1 MKLTET
7 TLEVERSGSFQEG
20 TYSFEANAE
29 MFSLL
34 SKKIYTDVPLA
45 IVRELSTNASDSHTD
60 AGCADQPFDVHLPN
74 QLEPWLSIRDYGTG
88 LSPTQIETVYKKY
101 GKSTRTNSNDFTG
114 CLGIGSKSPFA
125 YTDQFTIISVW
136 DKQKYTYSAFK
147 NESSIPTL
155 ALLNTVDTDEP
166 NGLEVRINTKPG
178 DAQVFVKAAQRVY
191 TFFKVRPNI
200 VGAQLNFDSEKPEFE
215 TSEFS
220 LYINHKAP
228 VSSRLNVMM
237 GQVCYAV
244 SDRYFAC
251 PFGHNAIIILN
262 LPMGAVSIAASR
274 EEVHYDDKTVANV
287 TTAIM
292 EAAIVVRA
300 EFESR
305 VANEGAVLKK
315 LRALAKYRNL
325 VSELSLHG
333 TDAIEQEE
341 KDKYSMQ
348 FCSLHRDKKLF
359 INSTHGDFRAAEHI
373 DHMIFIEDDADMTHN
388 MKSRLRQYM
397 QTHTN
402 SRFYLV
408 KIKDAARVTELFGD
422 LTTKLSLLPD
432 VPRKART
439 VRTTVR
445 SMPIK
450 LLNHDNRSNP
460 NFEWDSV
467 HAATD
472 VDAKDACCVPRDGNW
487 AIWNGQRVAPKDVHI
502 IANTLGFERI
512 YGISVKRY
520 DSLRV
525 KHGIIELSAVAKDMT
540 EKLLANLDMFA
551 LSRFQND
558 RDDVSHKFLIEK
570 IAGLS
575 TECDNLIKVYE
586 ANVSNMSVY
595 SRLCRIFDIK
605 MPTAPRYQKEF
616 FEKYPILGGIDWY
629 RGNMTMEPV
638 IQYIKL
644 IEAV

>member
-7 TLEVERSGSFQEG
+7 TLEVERSGTFQEG
-20 TYSFEANAE
+20 TYSFETNAA
-29 MFSLL
+29 MFALL
-34 SKKIYTDVPLA
+34 SKKVYTDEPRA

-101 GKSTRTNSNDFTG
+101 GKSTRTNSDDFTG

-125 YTDQFTIISVW
+125 YTDQFTIISIW
-136 DKQKYTYSAFK
+136 DKRKYTYSAFK

-178 DAQVFVKAAQRVY
+178 DAQIFVRAAQRVY

-244 SDRYFAC
+244 SDRDFAC
-251 PFGHNAIIILN
+251 PFYHNAIIILN
-262 LPMGAVSIAASR
+262 LPIGAVSIAASR
-274 EEVHYDDKTVANV
+274 EEVNYDDRTIAKI
-287 TTAIM
+287 TAALN
-292 EAAIVVRA
+292 EAAVVVRA
-300 EFESR
+300 EFERR
-305 VANEGAVLKK
+305 VANEGTVLQK

-325 VSELSLHG
+325 VSELSPHG
-333 TDAIEQEE
+333 TDPIKYEE

-348 FCSLHRDKKLF
+348 SCSLRLDKKLF
-359 INSTHGDFRAAEHI
+359 MHSLHGEFHIGGHI
-373 DHMIFIEDDADMTHN
+373 DQMIFIEDDADMTQK
-388 MKSRLRQYM
+388 MKGRLRQYM
-397 QTHTN
+397 RACTHN
-402 SRFYLV
+402 RFYLV
-408 KIKDAARVTELFGD
+408 KIEDAARFTELFGD
-422 LTTKLSLLPD
+422 VMTKLSLLPD

-439 VRTTVR
+439 AGTTVR

-450 LLNHDNRSNP
+450 LLNNS
-460 NFEWDSV
+460 FEWYGIN
-467 HAATD
+467 AATD
-472 VDAKDACCVPRDGNW
+472 VDANDACCVPRDGNW
-487 AIWNGQRVAPKDVHI
+487 VIWNGQKVAPKDVHI
-502 IANTLGFERI
+502 IANTFGFKRI
-512 YGISVKRY
+512 YGIPAKQY
-520 DSLRV
+520 DSFRV
-525 KHGIIELSAVAKDMT
+525 KHGIIECSAVAKDMT
-540 EKLLANLDMFA
+540 EEFLADLDMFA

-558 RDDVSHKFLIEK
+558 RDDISHKFLIEK

-575 TECDNLIKVYE
+575 TECDNLIKVYG

-595 SRLCRIFDIK
+595 SRLCQVFDIK

-616 FEKYPILGGIDWY
+616 FKKYPILGGIDWY
-629 RGNMTMEPV
+629 RGNIAMEPV